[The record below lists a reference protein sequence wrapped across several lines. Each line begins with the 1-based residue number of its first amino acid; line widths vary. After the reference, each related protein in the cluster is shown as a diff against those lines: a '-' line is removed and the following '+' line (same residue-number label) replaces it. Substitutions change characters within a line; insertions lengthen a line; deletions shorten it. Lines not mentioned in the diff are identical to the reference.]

1 MDQTLPAGE
10 DIAMN
15 ILVENIDGMALEAA
29 WTEFDRLVRLR
40 PIASEADYDHV
51 VAVMNRVLDV
61 MGDNEQHPL
70 AGLLKLL
77 AEMVSVYDRIHYP
90 LEQL

>member
-1 MDQTLPAGE
+1 
-10 DIAMN
+10 MN
-15 ILVENIDGMALEAA
+15 MPVHYIDATALEAA

-40 PIASEADYDHV
+40 PIASEADYDYV

-61 MGDNEQHPL
+61 MGDDERHPL
-70 AGLLKLL
+70 AGLLELL